1 MSFWLPR
8 NPVAYAWFHA
18 RGGLR
23 VHGGVA
29 ALGTAAGL
37 ALLWLST
44 WDMSPAVTGGWAVAM
59 LLLLGVLSVLVGG
72 LGVAGALRADVG
84 GDGGSAWSAGGAGGG
99 GGPGSG
105 GGGGMHDSLRLM
117 NLSPVSVM
125 FGYVLGASSQAL
137 CAIVPCTVVGVVAS
151 LAAGTSLLLWLWGAG
166 LMLMTAVA
174 MWAAT
179 ALLAMLTRQAGVILV
194 VLVVLS
200 PLLLGGV
207 SFVPAIS
214 VLLPPLAGA
223 GAFDVHAQ
231 GFGPEVVAAAA
242 LQFVLAGVLFFAAAR
257 KFSEPHRHALGVDLG
272 LWLLAVWSVANA
284 LALLLWESLGPRWL
298 DDLRAGR
305 GRLLGG
311 ASLTL
316 LVVALAPLTSLA
328 ARLGAARRVQRRLG
342 FVPRDTPSSL
352 MTLSVAAAVV
362 TLGLL
367 PVAAAFPELDAEFG
381 LAGALMRAAAA
392 GAAWAAFAAAVVQ
405 LGTVAHSRL
414 ATRGRLA
421 VGLGVAGLM
430 ILPPLGEMTVQLL
443 VFSAAPF
450 ERPTPLG
457 WMSPAV
463 VLLGLFTSTE
473 LPWAAI
479 AGGLTLQVLTAV
491 VLGFG
496 VLPPGD
502 GRAEVASTSA

>member
-1 MSFWLPR
+1 MSFWPAR

-29 ALGTAAGL
+29 VLGTAAGL
-37 ALLWLST
+37 ALLWLSS
-44 WDMSPAVTGGWAVAM
+44 WEMSPAVTGGWAVAM
-59 LLLLGVLSVLVGG
+59 LMLLGVLSVLVGG

-84 GDGGSAWSAGGAGGG
+84 GDGGSAWWAGGVGGG

-117 NLSPVSVM
+117 DLSPASVM

-151 LAAGTSLLLWLWGAG
+151 YAADASLLLWFRAAG
-166 LMLMTAVA
+166 LLLMTAVA
-174 MWAAT
+174 TWAAT

-194 VLVVLS
+194 VLVVVS
-200 PLLLGGV
+200 PLLLGV
-207 SFVPAIS
+207 MSFVPAIS

-223 GAFDVHAQ
+223 SAFDVRSLDVGA
-231 GFGPEVVAAAA
+231 EVVVAA
-242 LQFVLAGVLFFAAAR
+242 LVQFVLAGVLFFAAAR
-257 KFSEPHRHALGVDLG
+257 KFSQPHRHALGVDLG
-272 LWLLAVWSVANA
+272 LCLLAVWSVANA
-284 LALLLWESLGPRWL
+284 LGLLLWESMGPRWL
-298 DDLRAGR
+298 DDLSAGR
-305 GRLLGG
+305 GRLVGG

-316 LVVALAPLTSLA
+316 LLFALAPLTSLA
-328 ARLGAARRVQRRLG
+328 ARLGTARRVQRRLG
-342 FVPRDTPSSL
+342 IVPRDTPPSW
-352 MTLSVAAAVV
+352 MTLCVAAAAV

-367 PVAAAFPELDAEFG
+367 PVAAAFPELEVEFG
-381 LAGALMRAAAA
+381 LEGALMRAAAA
-392 GAAWAAFAAAVVQ
+392 GAAWAAFAAALLQ
-405 LGTVAHSRL
+405 LGMVAHSRL

-421 VGLGVAGLM
+421 VALGVAGLM
-430 ILPPLGEMTVQLL
+430 ILPLLGELTVQLL

-450 ERPTPLG
+450 ERSTPLG
-457 WMSPAV
+457 WMSPAA
-463 VLLGLFTSTE
+463 VLWGLFVSTE
-473 LPWAAI
+473 LPWVAI

-491 VLGFG
+491 VLRFG
-496 VLPPGD
+496 VLPSGD